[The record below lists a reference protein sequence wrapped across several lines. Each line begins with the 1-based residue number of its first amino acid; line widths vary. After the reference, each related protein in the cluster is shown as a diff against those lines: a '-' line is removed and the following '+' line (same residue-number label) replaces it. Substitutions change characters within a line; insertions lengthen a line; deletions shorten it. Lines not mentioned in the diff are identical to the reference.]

1 MGLPEMITDL
11 TFITNERNRSLLE
24 RFHVLIKDTRF
35 FDVLVG
41 CFYMTF
47 AEGDEHINPPLLRHR

>member
-1 MGLPEMITDL
+1 MITDL
-11 TFITNERNRSLLE
+11 TFITNEKNRSLLE